1 MKYLLDT
8 NIWIHLSR
16 GRYGVDSR
24 IREAGIGN
32 CVISEISLLE
42 LLYGAE
48 CSDRKDSAMRWIDA
62 LQRNVAV
69 IPIGGALRTFATQK
83 ARLRREGNM
92 TDDFDLLIAATAM
105 AGDYILVSENTRQ
118 FDRFNDLRI
127 ENWTRRDG

>member
-8 NIWIHLSR
+8 NVWIHLSK

-32 CVISEISLLE
+32 CAISEISLLE

-48 CSDRKDSAMRWIDA
+48 CSDGKDSAMRWIDA
-62 LQRNVAV
+62 LGRNVEV
-69 IPIGGALRTFATQK
+69 IPIGGALRTFAFQK

-92 TDDFDLLIAATAM
+92 IDDFDLLIAATAM
-105 AGDYILVSENTRQ
+105 AGDYILVTENTRH
-118 FDRFNDLRI
+118 FDRFDGLRL
-127 ENWTRRDG
+127 ENWVRRN